1 MDKNKL
7 IKFDPNAS
15 YEKVELDTKLFPESY
30 SNYISYFSDL
40 FEYMCSMLELPLES
54 VKSIPV
60 DDFLGKYY
68 DDIKYI
74 IKFNEDILEE
84 SKESSNFK
92 LIVSSTVLKMILIR
106 LSLDNVEIT
115 EDIIVDYSKKV
126 LEKENNIF
134 KDIFDKQFYTTTKR
148 FRVQYTE
155 DLYNEMYNK
164 VICKVLLIRLLDNKE
179 FGMFISDSTKAYI
192 ISYKR
197 SLIKKHKKKD

>member
-40 FEYMCSMLELPLES
+40 FEYMCSMLELPLENI
-54 VKSIPV
+54 KSTPV
-60 DDFLGKYY
+60 EDFLGKYY
-68 DDIKYI
+68 EDIKYI
-74 IKFNEDILEE
+74 VKFNEGILKE
-84 SKESSNFK
+84 SKESNNFK
-92 LIVSSTVLKMILIR
+92 LIVSSTVLKMILIK

-115 EDIIVDYSKKV
+115 EDIIVEYSKKV
-126 LEKENNIF
+126 LEKENDVF
-134 KDIFDKQFYTTTKR
+134 KSIFDKQFYTTIKR
-148 FRVQYTE
+148 FKVQYSE

-164 VICKVLLIRLLDNKE
+164 VIFRVLPICLLNNKK
-179 FGMFISDSTKAYI
+179 FVALISDNTKAYI

-197 SLIKKHKKKD
+197 SLGKK